1 MFIANC
7 PSRIMEWE
15 DSSSLDA
22 EHAPLYSRTLASR
35 VRGAT
40 RTLAARALC

>member
-22 EHAPLYSRTLASR
+22 EHAPLYSSASR
-35 VRGAT
+35 VRGPT